1 MRLLLRILFIVLF
14 FCSCHGKAPDVSDI
28 HVNMNT
34 KRFEKDLFKLDS
46 AHFESQFPKLL
57 NDYPEFGINFLN
69 TILNADP
76 RWSIDTTKN
85 YVTGFTSSYRVLYDT
100 AEQIFSDFSRYENEI
115 KSGIQYLKHYF
126 PKAQVPEKIITY
138 IGPLDGY
145 GDILSNDAFIIGL
158 QHHLGAKASFYQS
171 SWLNE
176 TYPNYIS
183 RRFDPNTISVNCM
196 TNIILDIYPEKFD
209 ELTLANQ
216 MIEKGKRLYLLS
228 KVLPEK
234 EEYWLIGYSK
244 EQLENCYKNEAMIW
258 ELFIQNNL
266 LQIVNN
272 NIIKNYIGESP
283 KTQELGESSPGNI
296 GSFVGWQ
303 IVKKL
308 MNKNES
314 IGLTEL
320 MKTNPDLI
328 LEKAKYKP

>member
-1 MRLLLRILFIVLF
+1 MRLLLRFLIIVSF
-14 FCSCHGKAPDVSDI
+14 FCSCREKNPDVSDI

-34 KRFEKDLFKLDS
+34 KRFEKDLFKLES
-46 AHFESQFPKLL
+46 THFESQFPKLM
-57 NDYPEFGINFLN
+57 NDYPGFGINYLN

-76 RWSIDTTKN
+76 SWNIDTTKN
-85 YVTGFTSSYRVLYDT
+85 YVLGFTNSYKLLFDT
-100 AEQIFSDFSRYENEI
+100 AEQIFSDFSIYENEI
-115 KSGIQYLKHYF
+115 KSGIQYLKYYF
-126 PKAQVPEKIITY
+126 PKTQVPEKVITY

-158 QHHLGAKASFYQS
+158 QHHLGGEASFYQS

-176 TYPNYIS
+176 TYPSYIS

-196 TNIILDIYPEKFD
+196 TNVILDMYPEKFD

-244 EQLENCYKNEAMIW
+244 KQLEDCYKHEAIIW

-266 LQIVNN
+266 LQTVNN
-272 NIIKNYIGESP
+272 NLIKNYIGESP

-296 GSFVGWQ
+296 GSYVGWQ
-303 IVKKL
+303 IVKKY
-308 MNKNES
+308 MDKNGNVS
-314 IGLTEL
+314 LTDL

>member
-1 MRLLLRILFIVLF
+1 
-14 FCSCHGKAPDVSDI
+14 
-28 HVNMNT
+28 MNT

-228 KVLPEK
+228 KVLPDK

-272 NIIKNYIGESP
+272 NVIKNYIGESP

-303 IVKKL
+303 IIKKY
-308 MNKNES
+308 MDKNES
-314 IGLTEL
+314 LSLSDL

>member
-1 MRLLLRILFIVLF
+1 MRLLFRFLFIVSF
-14 FCSCHGKAPDVSDI
+14 FCSCHAKNPDVSDI

-34 KRFEKDLFKLDS
+34 KRFEKDIFKLDS
-46 AHFESQFPKLL
+46 AQFERQFSKLL
-57 NDYPEFGINFLN
+57 IDYPEFGINYLN

-76 RWSIDTTKN
+76 KWNIDTTKN
-85 YVTGFTSSYRVLYDT
+85 YVIGFTSSYKLIFDT
-100 AEQIFSDFSRYENEI
+100 AKQIFSDFSKYEKEI
-115 KSGIQYLKHYF
+115 KSGVQYLKYYF
-126 PKAQVPEKIITY
+126 PKAQAPEKIITY

-158 QHHLGAKASFYQS
+158 QHHLGAGASFYKS

-196 TNIILDIYPEKFD
+196 TNIILDMFPEKID

-228 KVLPEK
+228 KLLPEK

-244 EQLENCYKNEAMIW
+244 EQLEDCYKNEPMVW
-258 ELFIQNNL
+258 DLFIQNNL
-266 LQIVNN
+266 LQTVNN
-272 NIIKNYIGESP
+272 NLIKNYIGESP

-303 IVKKL
+303 IVKKY
-308 MNKNES
+308 MNKNEKLS
-314 IGLTEL
+314 LSDL